1 MPGAAARRQVLGI
14 ACWRRARPGCW
25 SCESAGRAT
34 CTSCRC
40 RQRAARRRLR
50 VARVDQRRSER
61 APTAYARAQA
71 PPNETPFC
79 CMSRPSKP
87 AAATALE
94 AELREL
100 ETQIQ
105 RIETVYLSRC
115 GANLVQGEGGAAGP
129 APRAAAAAARRPSVS
144 PPASVSARLGQ
155 RGALGGA
162 RAIRAI
168 RQLALAGA
176 PRRRRAPASPRRPP
190 PRARAQP
197 AVCARALRRLPQRVF
212 SLSSVTSPLGDK
224 TPFPPA
230 EKLIPPGRV
239 IIVIHK
245 SHKKKT

>member
-40 RQRAARRRLR
+40 RQRGARRLARANARRRR
-50 VARVDQRRSER
+50 SARQ
-61 APTAYARAQA
+61 APPTAYARAQA
-71 PPNETPFC
+71 PPNETPFR

-115 GANLVQGEGGAAGP
+115 GANLVQGEGGARRP
-129 APRAAAAAARRPSVS
+129 RAPRAAAAATRRPPVSPPRLRFCQAGPTWCTWRGPRHPCHPTTGARRCATSPARACLAS
-144 PPASVSARLGQ
+144 PPASS
-155 RGALGGA
+155 
-162 RAIRAI
+162 
-168 RQLALAGA
+168 
-176 PRRRRAPASPRRPP
+176 
-190 PRARAQP
+190 RARARHP
-197 AVCARALRRLPQRVF
+197 PFARARPPSAAAARV
-212 SLSSVTSPLGDK
+212 
-224 TPFPPA
+224 
-230 EKLIPPGRV
+230 
-239 IIVIHK
+239 
-245 SHKKKT
+245 